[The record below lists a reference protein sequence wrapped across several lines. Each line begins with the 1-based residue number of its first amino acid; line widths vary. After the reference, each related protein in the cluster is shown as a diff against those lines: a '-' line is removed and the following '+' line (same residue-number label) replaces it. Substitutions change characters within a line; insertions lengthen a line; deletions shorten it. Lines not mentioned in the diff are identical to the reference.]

1 MSLFDILFGPKK
13 PINKNDETKEDGT
26 ELYNDYEEPE
36 DDDPYFEDDNEELED
51 NE

>member
-1 MSLFDILFGPKK
+1 MSLFDILFGTKK
-13 PINKNDETKEDGT
+13 PINKNGETNEEQI

-51 NE
+51 NK